1 MLEPKDLEMIAE
13 IVARAVEPLKND
25 IAELKADVKKLEDR
39 MTELES
45 RVASLES
52 RMTSLESRMTSLE
65 GRMTSVE
72 LTLEN
77 ETNKGINIIAEGH
90 QDLDRKLNQ
99 ALKIEEEKEILML
112 RVNYLES
119 ELCKVK
125 TKLREIA

>member
-1 MLEPKDLEMIAE
+1 
-13 IVARAVEPLKND
+13 
-25 IAELKADVKKLEDR
+25 
-39 MTELES
+39 
-45 RVASLES
+45 
-52 RMTSLESRMTSLE
+52 MTSLESRMTSLE